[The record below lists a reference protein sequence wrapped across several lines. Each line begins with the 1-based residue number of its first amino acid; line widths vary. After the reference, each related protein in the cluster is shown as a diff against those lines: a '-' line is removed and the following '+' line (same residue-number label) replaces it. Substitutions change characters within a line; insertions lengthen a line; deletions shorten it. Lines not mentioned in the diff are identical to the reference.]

1 MKILPHDFLRAIETQ
16 RHQRL
21 SPTNQTN
28 KQRKRPHTVSLL
40 LFKNLRSARKTIFFF
55 FFVFCFKLWVGFFGS
70 AENSVL
76 TYHAHTSWRQALPQY
91 ARPVARSWHI
101 LIQGSNTT
109 TTIVADSLSYLLFYT
124 ACVCVFRP
132 QEFGIRAIT
141 SSTTP
146 HRHGTHYYQ
155 RLFCQFFLLL
165 FSGPII
171 HTLPACPACLR
182 LFCSTLSN

>member
-1 MKILPHDFLRAIETQ
+1 MKRNATNAS
-16 RHQRL
+16 HQ
-21 SPTNQTN
+21 QTN
-28 KQRKRPHTVSLL
+28 KQTAKTATHCISSSIQELAFCPQNNLLLLLL
-40 LFKNLRSARKTIFFF
+40 LFAS
-55 FFVFCFKLWVGFFGS
+55 FKLWVGFFGS

-91 ARPVARSWHI
+91 ARPVVAYFDSG
-101 LIQGSNTT
+101 LSNTT
-109 TTIVADSLSYLLFYT
+109 TIADSLYLLFYT

-146 HRHGTHYYQ
+146 HRHTTTNGC
-155 RLFCQFFLLL
+155 FANFFLLL

-171 HTLPACPACLR
+171 HTLSAACLCLR
-182 LFCSTLSN
+182 LCSTLSN

>member
-21 SPTNQTN
+21 SPTNKQTAKTATHCISSSIQELAFCPQN
-28 KQRKRPHTVSLL
+28 NLLLLLL
-40 LFKNLRSARKTIFFF
+40 LFAS
-55 FFVFCFKLWVGFFGS
+55 FKLWVGFFGS

-91 ARPVARSWHI
+91 ARPVVAYFDSG
-101 LIQGSNTT
+101 LSNTT
-109 TTIVADSLSYLLFYT
+109 TIADSLYLLFYT

-146 HRHGTHYYQ
+146 HRHT
-155 RLFCQFFLLL
+155 LLPTVVLPIFSFFY
-165 FSGPII
+165 FRGQ
-171 HTLPACPACLR
+171 
-182 LFCSTLSN
+182 